1 MLLWSCQ
8 TLLRESSAA
17 MAATGATDQMV
28 NGQVS
33 SGTASD
39 KEKEKKSY
47 SFIVPAEICSNL
59 LDVAYWR
66 LIKKGQA
73 DGTPQDES
81 GSQESLIQIDY
92 SQFRSRLVLFL
103 VPNLLTCC
111 SPVFLIIAI

>member
-1 MLLWSCQ
+1 
-8 TLLRESSAA
+8 

-47 SFIVPAEICSNL
+47 SFIVPAEICSSL

-111 SPVFLIIAI
+111 RLVFFIITI